1 MKKIMK
7 HRFLNSVL
15 FTALFV
21 PLGFF
26 LLRDTIAAI
35 TGIMFESIGGK
46 ESFLYQI
53 NEDIARLIIAGLLI
67 LIMPLFFRGKCNF
80 GFKGGKLAL
89 GICLAL
95 PELIVPVWNLLQ
107 IKVYEAP
114 LVTGVAA
121 VATAIMHG
129 IGSGVSEE
137 VFCRGFTVSNLM
149 RIWKDKPNRIF
160 RCLLISGVSFGLLH
174 ALNAIA
180 TGDVF
185 AALIQVIYTAA
196 IGMLDGATK
205 SPIMV
210 PRAARSRKN
219 NLRGRNR
226 IAEKIKIFCK
236 NGKMTV

>member
-1 MKKIMK
+1 MEKFVK

-114 LVTGVAA
+114 LVTGAAA
-121 VATAIMHG
+121 VAAAIMHG
-129 IGSGVSEE
+129 IGPGVSEE

-160 RCLLISGVSFGLLH
+160 R
-174 ALNAIA
+174 
-180 TGDVF
+180 
-185 AALIQVIYTAA
+185 
-196 IGMLDGATK
+196 
-205 SPIMV
+205 
-210 PRAARSRKN
+210 
-219 NLRGRNR
+219 
-226 IAEKIKIFCK
+226 
-236 NGKMTV
+236 

>member
-1 MKKIMK
+1 MEKSVK

-26 LLRDTIAAI
+26 LLRDTIIAI

-53 NEDIARLIIAGLLI
+53 NEDIARLIIAG
-67 LIMPLFFRGKCNF
+67 PVNTDHAALFQGKMQF
-80 GFKGGKLAL
+80 WIQGRKLAL

-95 PELIVPVWNLLQ
+95 QELIVPVWNLLQ

-114 LVTGVAA
+114 LVTGAAA
-121 VATAIMHG
+121 VAAAIMHG
-129 IGSGVSEE
+129 IGPGVSEE

-160 RCLLISGVSFGLLH
+160 AVCWFPGFLS
-174 ALNAIA
+174 
-180 TGDVF
+180 VF
-185 AALIQVIYTAA
+185 YTHS
-196 IGMLDGATK
+196 MQ
-205 SPIMV
+205 SPQAMF
-210 PRAARSRKN
+210 
-219 NLRGRNR
+219 LRR
-226 IAEKIKIFCK
+226 
-236 NGKMTV
+236 

>member
-1 MKKIMK
+1 MEKSVK

-26 LLRDTIAAI
+26 LLRDTIIAI

-114 LVTGVAA
+114 LVTGAAA
-121 VATAIMHG
+121 VAAAIMHG
-129 IGSGVSEE
+129 IGPGVSEE
-137 VFCRGFTVSNLM
+137 VFCRGFCVFG
-149 RIWKDKPNRIF
+149 RISRT
-160 RCLLISGVSFGLLH
+160 GSFAVCWFPGFLS
-174 ALNAIA
+174 
-180 TGDVF
+180 VF
-185 AALIQVIYTAA
+185 YTHS
-196 IGMLDGATK
+196 MQ
-205 SPIMV
+205 SPQAMF
-210 PRAARSRKN
+210 
-219 NLRGRNR
+219 LRR
-226 IAEKIKIFCK
+226 
-236 NGKMTV
+236 

>member
-1 MKKIMK
+1 MEKFVK

-114 LVTGVAA
+114 P
-121 VATAIMHG
+121 
-129 IGSGVSEE
+129 
-137 VFCRGFTVSNLM
+137 LM
-149 RIWKDKPNRIF
+149 
-160 RCLLISGVSFGLLH
+160 
-174 ALNAIA
+174 
-180 TGDVF
+180 
-185 AALIQVIYTAA
+185 QQ
-196 IGMLDGATK
+196 
-205 SPIMV
+205 
-210 PRAARSRKN
+210 RAATYEKTAHTIIDTDGKSIDE
-219 NLRGRNR
+219 
-226 IAEKIKIFCK
+226 IACEI
-236 NGKMTV
+236 GKQVTQ